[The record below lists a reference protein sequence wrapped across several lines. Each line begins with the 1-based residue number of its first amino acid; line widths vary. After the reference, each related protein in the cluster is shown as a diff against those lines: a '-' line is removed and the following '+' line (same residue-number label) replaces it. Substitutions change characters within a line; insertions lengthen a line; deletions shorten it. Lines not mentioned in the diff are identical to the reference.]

1 MRSLS
6 RSSTNCT
13 VNCGLLTSQLHLR
26 AAREDEMIVGGSGV
40 HRLLSSFLPPQ
51 PHNLKWV
58 GGGRAGEEADAAD
71 GDGRAGERTGARIGQ
86 WHRYS
91 DGILTPGPS
100 VSTKLWILSRI
111 RLMMMSRAVLLFS
124 FKDCKTIQS
133 IQNQHGVTSSS
144 GRFVIK
150 SAAWSVLIVAPRTQP
165 LP

>member
-1 MRSLS
+1 MHRKL
-6 RSSTNCT
+6 RSSHIAIASSC
-13 VNCGLLTSQLHLR
+13 CQRRRDDRRWQRR
-26 AAREDEMIVGGSGV
+26 APP
-40 HRLLSSFLPPQ
+40 SSFLPPQ

-100 VSTKLWILSRI
+100 VSTKLWILSQI
-111 RLMMMSRAVLLFS
+111 RSMMMSRAVLLFS